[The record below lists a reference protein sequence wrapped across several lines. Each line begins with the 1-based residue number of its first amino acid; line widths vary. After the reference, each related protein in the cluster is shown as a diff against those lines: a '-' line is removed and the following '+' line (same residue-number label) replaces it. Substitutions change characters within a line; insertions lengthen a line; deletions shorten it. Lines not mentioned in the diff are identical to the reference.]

1 MGNITLTN
9 IDGRSTD
16 SPSLVR
22 TGHGDSSLNRD
33 AMWSFVAPASR
44 ISELTIPFAWDN
56 ATGGTGNWGTN
67 VTMYVSLTLNG
78 DIHPSAASEYRHAA
92 NADAQRIKQTTMAV
106 NGNVGANVAIFRDL
120 KLEKGTTYYIRVNAA
135 DDAYRSIKCFGKDVE
150 ASYKGG
156 RGMKF
161 YKDGAWHD
169 AVLYDRTDGRWV
181 PTSTY
186 YRKNGEWEEGS

>member
-1 MGNITLTN
+1 MGSITLTN

-22 TGHGDSSLNRD
+22 TGHGTSSLNRD

-56 ATGGTGNWGTN
+56 AIGGTGNWGTN
-67 VTMYVSLTLNG
+67 VTMYVSITRNG
-78 DIHPSAASEYRHAA
+78 DIHPSAASEYRYAA
-92 NADAQRIKQTTMAV
+92 NTDAQRIKQTTMAV
-106 NGNVGANVAIFRDL
+106 NGNVGSSVTIFRDL

-135 DDAYRSIKCFGKDVE
+135 DSAYRSIKCFEKDVE

-156 RGMKF
+156 GGMKL
-161 YKDGAWHD
+161 YKDGAWRD
-169 AVLYDRTDGRWV
+169 AVPHIWSDGRWK
-181 PTSTY
+181 PTGAY
-186 YRKNGEWEEGS
+186 ERHNGEWREGN

>member
-1 MGNITLTN
+1 MGNIPLTN

-44 ISELTIPFAWDN
+44 ISELSIPFAWDN
-56 ATGGTGNWGTN
+56 SAGGTGNWGTN
-67 VTMYVSLTLNG
+67 VTMYVSITRNG
-78 DIHPSAASEYRHAA
+78 DIHPSAASEYRYAA
-92 NADAQRIKQTTMAV
+92 NADAQRIKQTTMTA

-135 DDAYRSIKCFGKDVE
+135 DDAYRSIKCFEKDVE

-156 RGMKF
+156 GGMKL
-161 YKDGAWHD
+161 YKDGVWRD
-169 AVLYDRTDGRWV
+169 AVSYVRADGRWK
-181 PTSTY
+181 PTGAY
-186 YRKNGEWEEGS
+186 YRKNGEWKEGS